1 MSELEKRM
9 QAEGIVS
16 KLLSTDVVE
25 ALDMLS
31 NFEGE
36 ENINAGFAEFDKLL
50 SMAAD
55 LVRKDE
61 HMMNRLI
68 TNALTIYKDEIEEAC
83 EDE

>member
-1 MSELEKRM
+1 
-9 QAEGIVS
+9 
-16 KLLSTDVVE
+16 
-25 ALDMLS
+25 MLS
-31 NFEGE
+31 NFE
-36 ENINAGFAEFDKLL
+36 NAGFAEFDKLL